1 MTSTDLTTPDDRTMD
16 ERARD
21 MTITP
26 PSGSGNTNALV
37 VSRVIDALKA
47 DAQAPQQESGQ

>member
-26 PSGSGNTNALV
+26 PVWVGEHRR
-37 VSRVIDALKA
+37 SRRRPTLTWT
-47 DAQAPQQESGQ
+47 

>member
-21 MTITP
+21 MTIP
-26 PSGSGNTNALV
+26 PASGSVTT
-37 VSRVIDALKA
+37 DALSRSRSLT
-47 DAQAPQQESGQ
+47 PGTRHERPRVRR